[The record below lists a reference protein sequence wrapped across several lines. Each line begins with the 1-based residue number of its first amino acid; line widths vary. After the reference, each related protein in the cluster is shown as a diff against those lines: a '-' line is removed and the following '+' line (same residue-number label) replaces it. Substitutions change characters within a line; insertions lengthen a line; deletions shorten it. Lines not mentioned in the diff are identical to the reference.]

1 MLHINELTHR
11 FGSRVIFNNASVH
24 VPKGHRVGVVG
35 PNGSGK
41 STLFQ
46 LIANELSPDSGDIKL
61 LGKSRLGR
69 VLQEAPASEKSLIET
84 VLEADKELTK
94 LESQAKKTQDP
105 SQIAQI
111 QLRLTDIGAH
121 TAKARSARILA
132 GLGFSEDQQGL
143 SCESFSGG
151 WRMRVAIAAT
161 LFSRPDLLL
170 LDEPTNHLDLESSL
184 WLENYLEKF
193 SGTLLIIS
201 HDRALLNRSVEHI
214 MLLEQ
219 KTLKLF

>member
-24 VPKGHRVGVVG
+24 VSKGHRVGVVG

-69 VLQEAPASEKSLIET
+69 VSQEAPAGEKSLIET

-94 LESQAKKTQDP
+94 LESQAKKIQAP

-132 GLGFSEDQQGL
+132 GLGISEDQLGL
-143 SCESFSGG
+143 SRDSF
-151 WRMRVAIAAT
+151 
-161 LFSRPDLLL
+161 
-170 LDEPTNHLDLESSL
+170 
-184 WLENYLEKF
+184 
-193 SGTLLIIS
+193 
-201 HDRALLNRSVEHI
+201 
-214 MLLEQ
+214 
-219 KTLKLF
+219 